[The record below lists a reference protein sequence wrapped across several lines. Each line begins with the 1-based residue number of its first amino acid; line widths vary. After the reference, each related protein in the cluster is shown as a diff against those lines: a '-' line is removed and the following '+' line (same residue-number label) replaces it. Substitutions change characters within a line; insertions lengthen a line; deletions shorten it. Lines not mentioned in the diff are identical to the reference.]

1 MQQQDKKFSTARA
14 RKLLIIDPAVLDS
27 DVLLKNRKPGYE
39 LIQLNAN
46 TAPIEQITQAL
57 TAKAPVGELVLVAHA
72 TPGQIHFSDD
82 CVDTARLEQHRDMLQ
97 DWRNTLTNNAKL
109 CIYACE
115 LAAGK
120 TGQVFIEQL
129 KTLTGADVA
138 ASSLPIGNTEAGL
151 NWKLNHFTKFF
162 EVVMPF
168 NRQSVEAY
176 RYALVPEI
184 GIAGAG
190 TIENDNLEF
199 VVTLSAT
206 SLDEICIT
214 CQTLKDKGIT
224 PGSSDDFGEINDM
237 RTIPAGMASETMSVF
252 AKHDTFGLLTGKGR
266 TSALVTLVER
276 KTLYTVIMCLSG
288 RHAVQLTQKVIET
301 MEPLT
306 ARINTITIDNG
317 SQYFEQA

>member
-1 MQQQDKKFSTARA
+1 MQQQDKKLSTV

-27 DVLLKNRKPGYE
+27 DVLLKNRKSGYE

-57 TAKAPVGELVLVAHA
+57 IAKAPVGELVLVAHA
-72 TPGQIHFSDD
+72 TPGQIHFSND
-82 CVDTARLEQHRDMLQ
+82 CIDTTRLEQHRDMLQ
-97 DWRNTLTNNAKL
+97 DWRNALTTDAKL

-115 LAAGK
+115 LAAGEA
-120 TGQVFIEQL
+120 GQAFIEQF
-129 KTLTGADVA
+129 KMLTGTEVA
-138 ASSLPIGNTEAGL
+138 ASSLPVGNTEAGL

-176 RYALVPEI
+176 RNALVPEI

-190 TIENDNLEF
+190 TIENSSLEF
-199 VVTLSAT
+199 VVTLSAA
-206 SLDEICIT
+206 SMGEIRLP
-214 CQTLKDKGIT
+214 CQTLKDTGIAS
-224 PGSSDDFGEINDM
+224 GSSGNFDDVTDD
-237 RTIPAGMASETMSVF
+237 TCVIPAGQASETMSVF

-288 RHAVQLTQKVIET
+288 RHAAQLTQKVIET

-306 ARINTITIDNG
+306 ARIDTIIIDNG
-317 SQYFEQA
+317 LQYFEHA